1 MDHDEVSTTHLQ
13 MLSDKLDDVL
23 SVRSQIGAKVQRLVR
38 TVERY
43 ESMDVNLNSL
53 LSKIEDADIA
63 ETTMNMMMKESVY
76 QAALATGA
84 RIIQNTLVNYI

>member
-1 MDHDEVSTTHLQ
+1 
-13 MLSDKLDDVL
+13 
-23 SVRSQIGAKVQRLVR
+23 
-38 TVERY
+38 
-43 ESMDVNLNSL
+43 MDVNLKGL
-53 LSKIEDADIA
+53 LSKIEDADVA